1 MNHTYSPKCANIA
14 ITIVSVQKSIKST
27 LMEATVNQSDHHVYI
42 QLCGYGMRD
51 SEHLHEA

>member
-14 ITIVSVQKSIKST
+14 ITIVSVQKSIKTT